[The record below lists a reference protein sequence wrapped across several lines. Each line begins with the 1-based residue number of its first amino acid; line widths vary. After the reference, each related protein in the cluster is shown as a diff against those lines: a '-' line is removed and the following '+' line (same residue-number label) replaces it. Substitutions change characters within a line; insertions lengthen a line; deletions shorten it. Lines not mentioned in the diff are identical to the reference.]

1 MQAGEG
7 CLGKVGERVLG
18 TDRVIDTF
26 EEEVAGERRRFNE
39 YRANRSTNKRS
50 MVVTKLFEEFIH
62 SRGLH
67 KHRAAGV
74 NPVSFSVLDVDD
86 TDVLEFLMFQNFM

>member
-7 CLGKVGERVLG
+7 CLGKVGVRVLG

-26 EEEVAGERRRFNE
+26 KEEVAEERRCFNE
-39 YRANRSTNKRS
+39 YRANKSTNKRS
-50 MVVTKLFEEFIH
+50 KVVTKLFEEFIH

-67 KHRAAGV
+67 KHRR
-74 NPVSFSVLDVDD
+74 P
-86 TDVLEFLMFQNFM
+86 